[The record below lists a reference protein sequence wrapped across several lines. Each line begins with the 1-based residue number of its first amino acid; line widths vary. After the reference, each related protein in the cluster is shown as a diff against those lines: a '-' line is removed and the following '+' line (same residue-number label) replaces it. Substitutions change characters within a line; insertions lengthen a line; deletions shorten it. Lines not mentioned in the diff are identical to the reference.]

1 MSRGVV
7 RVRLVVCDVE
17 VMLSF
22 YNRVCGLDS
31 RFYFLN
37 HR

>member
-7 RVRLVVCDVE
+7 RVRLLYDVE

-22 YNRVCGLDS
+22 YNRACGLDS
-31 RFYFLN
+31 RFYFQN